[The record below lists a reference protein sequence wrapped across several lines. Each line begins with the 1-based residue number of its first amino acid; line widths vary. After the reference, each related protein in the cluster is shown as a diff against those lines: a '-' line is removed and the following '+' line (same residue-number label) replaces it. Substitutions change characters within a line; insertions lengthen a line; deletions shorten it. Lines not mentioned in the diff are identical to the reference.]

1 MIVAQRRKLIMF
13 CALLSCLGI
22 SSSASSRVWNATPL
36 QIAAD
41 YSSIFHNKGN
51 NDLVS
56 ITWFATPMMP
66 AGSQLYPI
74 LEKYI
79 LIGIVHSRAN
89 PNQPPAGMTFDEI
102 KTLDA
107 RDERGNLLTATSES
121 ELTPASVGLLATYE
135 AAYRRGLG
143 PRGNGVRF
151 FLFDAGTIR
160 ACEKGGISVLFEGE
174 AYTWETP
181 FPGCS
186 Q

>member
-13 CALLSCLGI
+13 CALLSCMGI

-74 LEKYI
+74 CQIRLYECFGNDGRSAFKSRKHSGCEGI
-79 LIGIVHSRAN
+79 L
-89 PNQPPAGMTFDEI
+89 
-102 KTLDA
+102 
-107 RDERGNLLTATSES
+107 
-121 ELTPASVGLLATYE
+121 
-135 AAYRRGLG
+135 
-143 PRGNGVRF
+143 
-151 FLFDAGTIR
+151 
-160 ACEKGGISVLFEGE
+160 
-174 AYTWETP
+174 
-181 FPGCS
+181 
-186 Q
+186 